1 MSANITAKPLKLKA
15 KALFSNHWKTSA
27 RFFQGLEK
35 LKLARRE
42 RIGTMGG

>member
-1 MSANITAKPLKLKA
+1 MERRLYPKA
-15 KALFSNHWKTSA
+15 FES
-27 RFFQGLEK
+27 QGESPVFKYFEK